1 MRSFLRLCRVFKQ
14 LIVRGCS
21 APAKSRI
28 KDKDVKIGFNDGPVR
43 IIKRF
48 WAEICENTLH

>member
-1 MRSFLRLCRVFKQ
+1 MRSFLQLCRVFKQ

-21 APAKSRI
+21 APAKPRI